1 MKCQKCSKPATYHIT
16 DLDPEAPGTF
26 AVFHFCDEHA
36 LQHLAPAASQPES
49 LPVGQLAK
57 DLVSGSGSTLES
69 SPADALSCPNCQ
81 ISFAEF
87 RSTGRLGCPY
97 DYEVFRDELMPL
109 LENIHGET
117 RHSGKAPKRAPRT
130 SRLQN
135 TLIRL
140 RNDLKRAIAAEDY
153 EAAARLRDEIRS
165 LEQEQGR

>member
-16 DLDPEAPGTF
+16 DLDPEVPGKFT
-26 AVFHFCDEHA
+26 VFHYCDEHA
-36 LQHLAPAASQPES
+36 LHHLAPAASQPDS

-57 DLVSGSGSTLES
+57 DLVSGTGRES
-69 SPADALSCPNCQ
+69 SPADSLSCPNCQ
-81 ISFAEF
+81 ISFSEF

-97 DYEVFRDELMPL
+97 DYEAFRDELMPL
-109 LENIHGET
+109 LENIHGEV

-153 EAAARLRDEIRS
+153 EAAARLRDEIQS